1 MKFWRP
7 LAILFACF
15 IFPRERRR
23 AFRARYCSKT
33 ETAAERLERKVD
45 LLIRAFLL
53 KETSPE
59 AFRALSVPAKLPPEI
74 SAPLSAQLYANF
86 GANGELKRT
95 SIALQAELF
104 RELFYLIPSE
114 KVVEEFRRLLACN
127 DDRALQLSLL
137 DTLSWVY
144 RRNEDYTAA
153 TEVLRANFDSGVLFS
168 PVLLRRLALC
178 ALRSGNCNLAN
189 RAMRQY
195 HARFGTRDLWKNA
208 ELAQLSA
215 TLGNSDS
222 TIREV
227 VALSLR
233 IDKGLVGGVFEKL
246 LRGKRVAVV
255 GNGPS
260 EVGRKNGSRIDDYD
274 IVIRF
279 NDFPETL
286 EFREDYG
293 AKTDVWVSSCWT
305 KTNWKKH
312 VPVILAGDF
321 FYSDEFPNTWLI
333 ENLSRDSGVQV
344 LAIPLALYQKIRRE
358 SGIKLPTLGVLV
370 LAWIKEI
377 NPVFSVDD
385 VFGFSFKEPV
395 APKKLEHYYAS
406 SAMEHGT
413 IHNLDEERIFLRALF
428 KMEDSL

>member
-104 RELFYLIPSE
+104 RELFYLLPSE
-114 KVVEEFRRLLACN
+114 KVAEEFRRLLACN

-168 PVLLRRLALC
+168 PVLLRRFALC
-178 ALRSGNCNLAN
+178 ALRSGNRSLAT
-189 RAMRQY
+189 RAMYQY
-195 HARFGTRDLWKNA
+195 HFRFGMRDLWKNI
-208 ELAQLSA
+208 ELAQLSESF
-215 TLGNSDS
+215 GKSDTNIHMIAS
-222 TIREV
+222 VGR
-227 VALSLR
+227 R
-233 IDKGLVGGVFEKL
+233 IEANLAERVFEKHL
-246 LRGKRVAVV
+246 SGKRVVVV
-255 GNGPS
+255 GNGPA
-260 EVGRKNGSRIDDYD
+260 EIGRGNGARIDAYD

-279 NDFPETL
+279 NDFPIESR
-286 EFREDYG
+286 FQKDYG
-293 AKTDVWVSSCWT
+293 SKTDVWVSACWT
-305 KTNWKKH
+305 KTNWRANI
-312 VPVILAGDF
+312 PVIVVGDF
-321 FYSDEFPNTWLI
+321 FYSDEFPEMGFF
-333 ENLSRDSGVQV
+333 ENFPRNPSVQA
-344 LAIPLALYQKIRRE
+344 LAIPLSFYQRIRRK
-358 SGIKLPTLGVLV
+358 SGIKLPTLGALI

-377 NPVFSVDD
+377 NPAFSADD
-385 VFGFSFKEPV
+385 VFGFSFKEPI
-395 APKKLEHYYAS
+395 APKKIEHYYES
-406 SAMEHGT
+406 SAMTYGT
-413 IHNLDEERIFLRALF
+413 IHNLDEERTFLRALF
-428 KMEDSL
+428 EMAG

>member
-1 MKFWRP
+1 MNSS
-7 LAILFACF
+7 LAKLLSCF
-15 IFPRERRR
+15 IFPRGKRR
-23 AFRARYCSKT
+23 AFRARYCVTK
-33 ETAAERLERKVD
+33 ETQLGRLERKID
-45 LLIRAFLL
+45 LLMRAFLL
-53 KETSPE
+53 KEAAPE
-59 AFRALSVPAKLPPEI
+59 AFRALSVPAKLQPEI
-74 SAPLSAQLYANF
+74 SVPLSGSLYANL
-86 GANGELKRT
+86 GENGEIKRT
-95 SIALQAELF
+95 SVALQAELF
-104 RELFYLIPSE
+104 RELFYLLPSE
-114 KVVEEFRRLLACN
+114 KVTEEIQRLLSCN
-127 DDRALQLSLL
+127 DDGTLRLLLL
-137 DTLSWVY
+137 DNLSWIY
-144 RRNEDYTAA
+144 RRDENYAA
-153 TEVLRANFDSGVLFS
+153 AVSAIESRFDFEVLPPA
-168 PVLLRRLALC
+168 LLRRLALC
-178 ALRSGNCNLAN
+178 ALRSGNGNLAN

-428 KMEDSL
+428 KMEASL